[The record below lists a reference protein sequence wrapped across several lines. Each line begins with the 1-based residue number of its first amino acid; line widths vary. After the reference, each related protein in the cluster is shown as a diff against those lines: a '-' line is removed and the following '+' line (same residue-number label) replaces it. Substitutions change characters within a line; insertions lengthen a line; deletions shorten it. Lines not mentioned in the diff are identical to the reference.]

1 MKRNSYA
8 WHSHPMG
15 NRLYLS
21 PDDGH
26 IGGGSTGDEHMPSV
40 QQSSN
45 DTGSAAPSVRSLPLQ
60 PQAAAKT
67 AAQSPASAAK
77 RFARWRLILGA
88 AAEQELSGLQQSAYP
103 GECLLSD
110 DERVMD
116 EALAAIYD
124 ETDGAGHTGQSG
136 GRRTTSGRGAGSGAS
151 APVLSRWLG
160 DVRTFFPDDV
170 VSIIQQDAMERKG
183 WKELLFEPEVLA
195 RVKPDIAM
203 VGTLMA
209 LKGKIPERTKETARQ
224 LIQAVVDDL
233 KQRLESNLRRAVT
246 GALNRRQH
254 SPLPSLSGIDWK
266 RTIQRNLKHYD
277 QEHKRI
283 IPEKFYY
290 FDRAQ
295 RSNEWKVII
304 DIDQSGSMA
313 DSIIWASVVAAI
325 FASLPSLDTRVVA
338 FDTSVVDLTEQC
350 NNDPVDMLFGIQL
363 GGGTDID
370 KSVAYCQQFIEEPKK
385 TLFILISDLYEGG
398 NQNRLVRRMREMR
411 ESGVKTLC
419 LLALSDDGKPFY
431 DAGVAKRFTRD
442 GTPSFACTPNV
453 LPALVEGA
461 LKNQNLS
468 ELVQRLGIKLDS

>member
-1 MKRNSYA
+1 MQWNQPKEPGR
-8 WHSHPMG
+8 
-15 NRLYLS
+15 RLKAEDGCVHS
-21 PDDGH
+21 PDDGR
-26 IGGGSTGDEHMPSV
+26 IAGSSSSSSETSGLSDGTDEA
-40 QQSSN
+40 SSL
-45 DTGSAAPSVRSLPLQ
+45 TEPLSASL
-60 PQAAAKT
+60 
-67 AAQSPASAAK
+67 SSASTETEATSNEAAK
-77 RFARWRLILGA
+77 RLTRWRLILGSA
-88 AAEQELSGLQQSAYP
+88 VDKELSGFQQQVSP
-103 GECLLSD
+103 SMDLLSE
-110 DERVMD
+110 DERIMD

-124 ETDGAGHTGQSG
+124 DTGNAGGASDFSSKRAPNT
-136 GRRTTSGRGAGSGAS
+136 RGAGSGAS

-209 LKGKIPERTKETARQ
+209 LKGKIPERTKDTARQ
-224 LIQAVVDDL
+224 LIAAVVEDL
-233 KQRLESNLRRAVT
+233 KQRMESDLRRAVT

-295 RSNEWKVII
+295 RSHEWKVII

-325 FASLPSLDTRVVA
+325 FASLPALDTRVVA

-370 KSVAYCQQFIEEPKK
+370 KSVAYCQQFIEEPQK

-431 DAGVAKRFTRD
+431 DAGIAKRFTRD
-442 GTPSFACTPNV
+442 GTPSFACTPNL

-461 LKNQNLS
+461 IQNRDLS
-468 ELVQRLGIKLDS
+468 ELVQRLGVKLDS